1 MQLIICSLVCPI
13 LRPLFCQ
20 DVSLLFPPV
29 SVKIVQQGQ
38 FLRGVGVL
46 VHFYHQSLAVVRVI
60 RASDELAL
68 DCFVHVGDLYIQI
81 FGAIIA
87 AFRLNREVAQCGFS
101 LDSSKIALKGFAGTL
116 HNVVVTSL
124 PLLVDASCL
133 DGSK

>member
-1 MQLIICSLVCPI
+1 ML
-13 LRPLFCQ
+13 
-20 DVSLLFPPV
+20 
-29 SVKIVQQGQ
+29 
-38 FLRGVGVL
+38 
-46 VHFYHQSLAVVRVI
+46 
-60 RASDELAL
+60 L

-101 LDSSKIALKGFAGTL
+101 LDSSKIALKGFAATL
-116 HNVVVTSL
+116 HNVAVTSL